1 VECVLCGKETKE
13 LVKVEVE
20 GAEIEVCKSCA
31 ATGKFSVKEE
41 KREIYQPIK
50 RKIYLDEELEF
61 VPNYG
66 SIIRKAREAKGL
78 SRKEFA
84 KILGEKEG
92 MIRRIEEEKALPF
105 EKLRE
110 KIEKLLG
117 IKLLQKY
124 EEKVK
129 VKKREESEL
138 TIGDI
143 AEIK

>member
-1 VECVLCGKETKE
+1 VECVLCGKESKE

-20 GAEIEVCKSCA
+20 GAEIEVCKNCA
-31 ATGKFSVKEE
+31 IAGKFKA
-41 KREIYQPIK
+41 KEIYRPIK
-50 RKIYLDEELEF
+50 RRIVLPFQEELEF
-61 VPNYG
+61 VANYG
-66 SIIRKAREAKGL
+66 NIIKKAREAKGL

-84 KILGEKEG
+84 RILSEKES
-92 MIRRIEEEKALPF
+92 MIKRIEEEKAVPY

-110 KIEKLLG
+110 KIEKFLG

-129 VKKREESEL
+129 RKGETKSEL

-143 AEIK
+143 VEIK